1 VCKRDRQAAARS
13 SFELGARKPIVP
25 QCFDE
30 LAVRRDFVLLGLEE
44 LIRADQHGAVLLK
57 RESHDTP
64 SERDHDLRVTLD
76 DGARGQEPTSSS
88 ADLGT
93 DVDGESCF
101 AG

>member
-1 VCKRDRQAAARS
+1 MCKCGGQAATRS
-13 SFELGARKPIVP
+13 SFELGSRKPVVP
-25 QCFDE
+25 QRFDE

-57 RESHDTP
+57 RERHDTA

-76 DGARGQEPTSSS
+76 DGACGEDPTPGG